1 MLKNVLSLLLSKFY
15 SKKESA
21 LVAHQAM
28 PNFENAVALS
38 LTTGNDG
45 TYVAPADGYINVE
58 VESSGYVNF
67 WGGILDSASNGLWN
81 KVAVPVSKGRTVRYH
96 IEGQV
101 VYAAFINLVGGG
113 QTLKNAF
120 LQGGGLCLKVWYSSL
135 RRSSCRVKRRAFR
148 TGRIPAS
155 QIVLPFSFHLQK
167 TILFIH
173 PQATDGCR
181 CTLGTRER
189 LTSQLI
195 LTQRIIAQSCLAFC
209 LPLPVGTATFI
220 EYVKALMSRSQFQI
234 LYRKDGL
241 CFFRLINSAVGGAS
255 C

>member
-1 MLKNVLSLLLSKFY
+1 MLKNLLSLLLSKFY
-15 SKKESA
+15 SKKESS

-96 IEGQV
+96 IEGRV
-101 VYAAFINLVGGG
+101 VYAVFINLVGGG
-113 QTLKNAF
+113 YQALKK
-120 LQGGGLCLKVWYSSL
+120 LILRGGDLCLKSLSRSL
-135 RRSSCRVKRRAFR
+135 RKSSCRVRDRGFNTRLARVLMQWPLVLQPTASGTNSHPAWTGMSR
-148 TGRIPAS
+148 TVETPQSLFWKFPAA
-155 QIVLPFSFHLQK
+155 VLGSLTPKHLREGTSSLYREVKSLVISFQQ
-167 TILFIH
+167 T
-173 PQATDGCR
+173 QQCR
-181 CTLGTRER
+181 FCTL
-189 LTSQLI
+189 S
-195 LTQRIIAQSCLAFC
+195 
-209 LPLPVGTATFI
+209 
-220 EYVKALMSRSQFQI
+220 
-234 LYRKDGL
+234 L
-241 CFFRLINSAVGGAS
+241 CEVQTNSAVGGAS